1 MKEDIKMENCNSSD
15 INNRESAEVM
25 NSGDANN
32 TSVSVSGSGTD
43 KSGSDAAFRPYLSK
57 MVAISLLASVV
68 FLPLIFLCTTILASL
83 NDCLLGLLILATG
96 LPVYCYF
103 LYASVIR
110 KTVASHVLRKHSL
123 FSWFNGRKFFAT
135 LFSFVMAT
143 VMACTVLLVM
153 TSLSSGDIYDIEVL
167 CLGLMTMYATYLL
180 NGSLVSRQYSD
191 WMSWF
196 KSASSCLLLAVPAV
210 FMFCAQA
217 LLVYAGIADFEL
229 LNGSIAEALAARE
242 SVEAETVV
250 ASMLINFSEMLD
262 IIFRGVG
269 TFIISRI
276 SEDYHWIVKTFLCS
290 LNLSP
295 ILILPVTFLIPL
307 SEYKRILIAP
317 TATSTLPE
325 VGFFRVCSGAFKYAV
340 LAAFFMFVLCQVEK
354 SMTPEDRTV
363 MLASVENAVRGV
375 VEKAEKIK
383 SFATSEG
390 VHDSIAFEKADE
402 LDRVFN
408 EERAKLEKEYASVMA
423 SLKRRMYANVDP
435 FLDNYYTLTAEYL
448 RLFGGTFLEGLEN
461 SILQGTETYFARL
474 GNIQHR
480 YREYAEKL
488 GEAKIRLLENTRIAD
503 FDPDKYEVIGE
514 ISTVDF
520 IKGDYGVIH
529 SAQFRG
535 NSATVTALG
544 AVPLSYRGTNILI
557 GNGVS
562 RLEKLSQ
569 FRKELGKKITSRVL
583 STPVGAAASRVF
595 GKVAAKVLTRVGT
608 GILGGVAA
616 GAAGGSVVPVAGT
629 FLGAVLGGAVAWF
642 ATDYIMLRADEQV
655 NRGELRMEIMKAI
668 DKAIDES
675 FM

>member
-83 NDCLLGLLILATG
+83 NYCLLGLLILATG
-96 LPVYCYF
+96 LPVCCYF

-123 FSWFNGRKFFAT
+123 FSWFNGRKCFAT

-143 VMACTVLLVM
+143 VIACNVLLVM
-153 TSLSSGDIYDIEVL
+153 MSLSRGDIYDIEVL
-167 CLGLMTMYATYLL
+167 FLGLMTMYATYLL
-180 NGSLVSRQYSD
+180 YGSLVSRQYSD

-210 FMFCAQA
+210 FMFCAEA

-229 LNGSIAEALAARE
+229 LNGSVAEALAARE
-242 SVEAETVV
+242 SVEAETVF
-250 ASMLINFSEMLD
+250 ASLLISFSETFD
-262 IIFRGVG
+262 IILRGVG

-290 LNLSP
+290 LKHSP
-295 ILILPVTFLIPL
+295 LLILPVTFLIPL

-317 TATSTLPE
+317 TASSTLPE
-325 VGFFRVCSGAFKYAV
+325 VVFFRVRSGAIIMYAV
-340 LAAFFMFVLCQVEK
+340 LAAIFMFVLCQ
-354 SMTPEDRTV
+354 
-363 MLASVENAVRGV
+363 
-375 VEKAEKIK
+375 EKAEKFK
-383 SFATSEG
+383 AFVTDEG

-423 SLKRRMYANVDP
+423 SLKRRMHANVDP

-474 GNIQHR
+474 DNIQHR

-488 GEAKIRLLENTRIAD
+488 GEAKIRLLENTRIED

-514 ISTVDF
+514 ISTGDF
-520 IKGDYGVIH
+520 IRGDYGVIH

-535 NSATVTALG
+535 NLATVTALG
-544 AVPLSYRGTNILI
+544 AVPLSYRGTKILI
-557 GNGVS
+557 GKGVS
-562 RLEKLSQ
+562 RLEKLSL
-569 FRKELGKKITSRVL
+569 FRKELGAKITSRVL
-583 STPVGAAASRVF
+583 STPVGAAASRGF
-595 GKVAAKVLTRVGT
+595 GKIAIKVLTRVGT
-608 GILGGVAA
+608 GMGGAVA

-629 FLGAVLGGAVAWF
+629 FLGAVLGWF
-642 ATDYIMLRADEQV
+642 ATDYIMLRADEQA

>member
-83 NDCLLGLLILATG
+83 NYCLLGLLILATG
-96 LPVYCYF
+96 LPVCCYF

-123 FSWFNGRKFFAT
+123 FSWFNGRKCFAT

-143 VMACTVLLVM
+143 VIACNVLLVM
-153 TSLSSGDIYDIEVL
+153 MSLSRGDIYDIEVL
-167 CLGLMTMYATYLL
+167 FLGLMTMYATYLL
-180 NGSLVSRQYSD
+180 YGSLVSRQYSD

-210 FMFCAQA
+210 FMFCAKA

-229 LNGSIAEALAARE
+229 LNGSVAEALAARE

-290 LNLSP
+290 LKLSP

-317 TATSTLPE
+317 TASSTLPE
-325 VGFFRVCSGAFKYAV
+325 VGFFRVCSGAFMYAV
-340 LAAFFMFVLCQVEK
+340 LPAAFFMFVLCQVEK
-354 SMTPEDRTV
+354 LVTPEDRTV
-363 MLASVENAVRGV
+363 VVASVENAVREA
-375 VEKAEKIK
+375 VEKAEKFK
-383 SFATSEG
+383 AFVTDEG

-423 SLKRRMYANVDP
+423 SLKRRMHANVDP

-461 SILQGTETYFARL
+461 SILQETETYFDRL

-503 FDPDKYEVIGE
+503 FEPDKYEVIGE
-514 ISTVDF
+514 ISTGDF
-520 IKGDYGVIH
+520 IRGDYGVIH

-535 NSATVTALG
+535 NLATVTALG
-544 AVPLSYRGTNILI
+544 AVPLSYRGTKILI
-557 GNGVS
+557 GKGVS
-562 RLEKLSQ
+562 RLEKLSL
-569 FRKELGKKITSRVL
+569 FRKELGAKITSRVL
-583 STPVGAAASRVF
+583 STPVGAAASRGF
-595 GKVAAKVLTRVGT
+595 GKIAIKVLTRVGT
-608 GILGGVAA
+608 GMGGAVA

-629 FLGAVLGGAVAWF
+629 FLGAVLGWF
-642 ATDYIMLRADEQV
+642 ATDYIMLRADEQA